1 MMCQVNN
8 VILNFERNNV
18 MKHTIKPII
27 LSLILTPLVNISPVY
42 AEKQP
47 MMEIALNNLARAEK
61 ALSNAAWNK
70 GGHRVKALRHVRL
83 AIQETKKGMAVANKA
98 K

>member
-1 MMCQVNN
+1 MKQSVKPVIMC
-8 VILNFERNNV
+8 L
-18 MKHTIKPII
+18 I
-27 LSLILTPLVNISPVY
+27 LSSLVNISPAY